1 MLSKMRWLLLSL
13 LLTLQVWAKP
23 KLVNLEYHE
32 ADLPAVLRQLAQQ
45 LGYNLYV
52 GPEVQG
58 SVTISARQVPLDGA
72 IALILKGQ
80 SQTWEYRQVG
90 NTVVIGSPEKMKR
103 FP

>member
-1 MLSKMRWLLLSL
+1 MRALCFILLLSSQL
-13 LLTLQVWAKP
+13 WAKP
-23 KLVNLEYHE
+23 KLVNLEYHQ
-32 ADLPAVLRQLAQQ
+32 ADLPTVLRQLSRQ

-58 SVTISARQVPLDGA
+58 QVTLSARQVPLDGA